1 MDDPVMLSARRLLIV
16 AGVCCC
22 VVACGG
28 GRTPASPS
36 PPPVD
41 PPPVEPPSPPPPT
54 PTLGIT
60 RILAFGDSMTY
71 GTTQP
76 VYSPTLLTSGI
87 PQSYPYKLG
96 GLLSGWYASQDIVT
110 LNAGN
115 PGESA
120 RNADTRGRFAKMVA
134 EAQPDVVLLMEGA
147 NDLNSLPPGGSVNAL
162 VDSTAAAMEDMVR
175 DAVERY
181 RVRVMLATLPPQRA
195 GGSRAGAV
203 TFLDKYNNALRQMAA
218 KKGALLVDVNAQ
230 FPLSLVGQDGLHPT
244 EAGYD
249 KLAEIFRNAIA
260 DAYDTT
266 PASITRQSR
275 LTFSGQD
282 LHAAA
287 AIGLGRFPPID

>member
-1 MDDPVMLSARRLLIV
+1 MLSVRRLLIT
-16 AGVCCC
+16 AGVCFC

-28 GRTPASPS
+28 GRTPLSPT
-36 PPPVD
+36 PPPAG
-41 PPPVEPPSPPPPT
+41 PPSVEPPPPPPAT
-54 PTLGIT
+54 STLGIT

-76 VYSPTLLTSGI
+76 VYSPTLLTAGI

-96 GLLSGWYASQDIVT
+96 GLLSGSYTSQEIVT
-110 LNAGN
+110 LNAGA

-120 RNADTRGRFAKMVA
+120 RNPDTRDRLGKVVA

-147 NDLNSLPPGGSVNAL
+147 NDLNSPPPGGSVTAT

-181 RVRVMLATLPPQRA
+181 HVRVMLATLPPQRP

-203 TFLDKYNNALRQMAA
+203 TFLDKYNDALRQMAA

-230 FPLSLVGQDGLHPT
+230 LPLSLIGQDGLHPT

-249 KLAEIFRNAIA
+249 RLAEIFRDAIVT
-260 DAYDTT
+260 AYDST
-266 PASITRQSR
+266 PAAVRR
-275 LTFSGQD
+275 
-282 LHAAA
+282 
-287 AIGLGRFPPID
+287 